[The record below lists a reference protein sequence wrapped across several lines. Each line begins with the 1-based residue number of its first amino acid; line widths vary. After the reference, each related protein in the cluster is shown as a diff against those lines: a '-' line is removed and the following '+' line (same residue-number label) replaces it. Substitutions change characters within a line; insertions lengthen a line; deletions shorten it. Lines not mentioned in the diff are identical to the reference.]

1 MGKYISLITETQLGE
16 THINESVAR
25 VNRIEGE
32 AAKFGVKVTGVY
44 WTLGE
49 YDGVLMFEAEKD
61 ETAAAFLHFIA
72 SKGAVRTHTLR
83 AFDVN
88 ETRQIVETLSSK
100 G

>member
-1 MGKYISLITETQLGE
+1 VGKYISLITETQVGE
-16 THINESVAR
+16 TRINESVAR
-25 VNRIEGE
+25 ATRIQAE
-32 AAKFGVKVTGVY
+32 AARCGVSVTGVY

-83 AFDVN
+83 AFDVD
-88 ETRQIVETLSSK
+88 ETRQLLENVTSK
-100 G
+100 M